1 MYYNILR
8 VKAPLL
14 VIKISKKTSSQSWR
28 LYFALKQN
36 ETKHK
41 LISTPRK
48 HPRNAR
54 VISAKDL
61 GTMSKSNLR
70 RITLARGPIWGI
82 HSLTL
87 IISWCTLSPIMKN
100 VSRFRP
106 LQVSTSSPGP
116 SPRRFSKSRV
126 PVIHEL
132 YEKVVWFFI
141 YSTFNKITSFPWK
154 LNRYSYGVQ
163 FGINCTALDQSKLR
177 NFDQWTIIKVREW
190 TLHIGPPTKVIP
202 LKLLLDIMS
211 SSSAEITRAL
221 RGCFREGFVYMYVVS
236 FRFISKQRKT
246 SIAVWMSSL
255 IFWLQLRELRLS
267 VCFNTFRNFNR
278 SLNKRQG
285 EQCRLKDD
293 LIFNLRVSREFRF
306 IEFVYTVRDI
316 PNGICKAASNFEKE
330 ILKIVLA

>member
-1 MYYNILR
+1 MYYNIPR

-100 VSRFRP
+100 VNSFRT

-116 SPRRFSKSRV
+116 SPRRFSKWRIVGRRPGVTWSRG
-126 PVIHEL
+126 H
-132 YEKVVWFFI
+132 VVQNLQKSWRFLSRDI
-141 YSTFNKITSFPWK
+141 
-154 LNRYSYGVQ
+154 
-163 FGINCTALDQSKLR
+163 LR
-177 NFDQWTIIKVREW
+177 KAK
-190 TLHIGPPTKVIP
+190 TKW
-202 LKLLLDIMS
+202 
-211 SSSAEITRAL
+211 R
-221 RGCFREGFVYMYVVS
+221 R
-236 FRFISKQRKT
+236 
-246 SIAVWMSSL
+246 SIAW
-255 IFWLQLRELRLS
+255 EAK
-267 VCFNTFRNFNR
+267 CR
-278 SLNKRQG
+278 SKN
-285 EQCRLKDD
+285 
-293 LIFNLRVSREFRF
+293 
-306 IEFVYTVRDI
+306 
-316 PNGICKAASNFEKE
+316 
-330 ILKIVLA
+330 VLTL